1 MYQLTKGRRFV
12 GSFSRSEGTPFSV
25 NKAVNQAKNIILFAD
40 YRDREE
46 DSQAPPDLEPVTPLP
61 ADMVGDEVSEY

>member
-1 MYQLTKGRRFV
+1 
-12 GSFSRSEGTPFSV
+12 
-25 NKAVNQAKNIILFAD
+25 VNQAKDIILFAD

-61 ADMVGDEVSEY
+61 ADMVGDEVSEYKAIRKRSRIHEPTISLRFLGIT

>member
-1 MYQLTKGRRFV
+1 M
-12 GSFSRSEGTPFSV
+12 
-25 NKAVNQAKNIILFAD
+25 NQAKNIILFAD

-61 ADMVGDEVSEY
+61 ADMVGDEVSEYTAFRNRSRIHEHTIS